1 MEKSVRN
8 KLFIMMI
15 LEIAVWGA
23 WLPLIFGYLPSLGF
37 NPSEQAW
44 ILNAFAVGAIVA
56 MFFSNQFADRKF
68 AAEKFMSFSH
78 LIGGVAMLAL
88 GFIKAPEMAADALT
102 AAAASKDA
110 GIGASPIFWP
120 FFGLMLLHC
129 LFYVPTLSIAN
140 SIAFTHL
147 KDAKKDYGFV
157 RMGGTLGWILVAW
170 PFIFILVDWAKVPAF
185 ANTGLVEWLGK
196 VFGTSKS
203 GADFQAGVQSTFLV
217 SGIISL
223 LLAGFSLTLPH
234 TPPKPVAGKSFAWLE
249 AFSLLKKPA
258 IFVLFVVTLIDAF
271 VHNLYF
277 AWTGSFLGA
286 AKEAGGVGI
295 AGNWIMPVMT
305 IGQVAELLTMAVLGM
320 VLKKLGWRWT
330 MIIGILGHALRFGAY
345 VLFHDSQS
353 MIIAVQIL
361 HGICYAFFF
370 ATLYIFIDEQF
381 PKSIRTSAQGL
392 FNMLVFGLGPLA
404 SFYFGPQLLA
414 DYTTGT
420 GTAALT
426 SWDKL
431 FLIPCGAALVAS
443 IILAV
448 LFHPPKDEPKL
459 AGGGAAPH

>member
-37 NPSEQAW
+37 NASEQAW
-44 ILNAFAVGAIVA
+44 ILNAFALGAIVA
-56 MFFSNQFADRKF
+56 MFFSNQFVDRKF
-68 AAEKFMSFSH
+68 AAEKFMAFSH
-78 LIGGVAMLAL
+78 LVGGVAMLGLA
-88 GFIKAPEMAADALT
+88 FIKAPDMDPAAIS
-102 AAAASKDA
+102 AAAGDLKA
-110 GIGASPIFWP
+110 GIGTSPIFWP

-129 LFYVPTLSIAN
+129 LLYVPTLSIAN

-170 PFIFILVDWAKVPAF
+170 PFVFILVDWAKVPAF
-185 ANTGLVEWLGK
+185 SDTGFGDWLGA
-196 VFGTSKS
+196 VFGTSKV
-203 GADFQAGVQSTFLV
+203 GAEFQAGVKSTFLV

-234 TPPKPVAGKSFAWLE
+234 TPPKPSAGESLAWVE
-249 AFSLLKKPA
+249 AFQLLKKPA
-258 IFVLFVVTLIDAF
+258 ILILFIVTFIDAF

-286 AKEAGGVGI
+286 AKAVGGVGI
-295 AGNWIMPVMT
+295 PGNWVMPVMT
-305 IGQVAELLTMAVLGM
+305 IGQVAELLTMAMLGV
-320 VLKKLGWRWT
+320 VLKRLGWRKT
-330 MIIGILGHALRFGAY
+330 MIIGILGHAIRFGVYALCPNLPG
-345 VLFHDSQS
+345 V
-353 MIIAVQIL
+353 IIAVQIL

-381 PKSIRTSAQGL
+381 PKDIRTSAQGL
-392 FNMLVFGLGPLA
+392 FNMLVFGFGPLA
-404 SFYFGPQLLA
+404 SFYFGPQLMA
-414 DYTTGT
+414 TYTKGV
-420 GTAALT
+420 GAAATT

-431 FLIPCGAALVAS
+431 FIIPCGAAVVAAV
-443 IILAV
+443 ILAL
-448 LFHPPKDEPKL
+448 LFHPAKTEPQV